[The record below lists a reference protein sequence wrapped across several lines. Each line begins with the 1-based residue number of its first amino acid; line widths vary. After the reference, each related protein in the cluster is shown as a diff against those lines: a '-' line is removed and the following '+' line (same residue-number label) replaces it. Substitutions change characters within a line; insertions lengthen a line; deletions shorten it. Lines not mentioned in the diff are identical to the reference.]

1 MKLNK
6 SKTRKICV
14 TAIMAA
20 LATALMY
27 LEISVPI
34 IPSFIKLDFSELP
47 ALITSFAFGPLWGV
61 AVCLVKNLVKLLNTQ
76 TAGIGELANFFLGA
90 VFVSISGIV
99 YKKNKSKKS
108 ALIGAIIGALAMAAV
123 SFPVNYFVVYPIYE
137 NFMPLEAILG
147 MYRAIYPATKNLA
160 HALVIFNIPF
170 TFVKGLVDAAVTFV
184 IYKKIS
190 PILKGKSI

>member
-1 MKLNK
+1 
-6 SKTRKICV
+6 
-14 TAIMAA
+14 MAA

-76 TAGIGELANFFLGA
+76 TAGIGELANFILGA
-90 VFVSISGIV
+90 VFVSISGLV

-108 ALIGAIIGALAMAAV
+108 AFIGAVIGALAMAAV
-123 SFPVNYFVVYPIYE
+123 SFPANYFVVYPIYE

-147 MYRAIYPATKNLA
+147 MYRAIYPNIKNLA
-160 HALVIFNIPF
+160 HALLVFNVPF
-170 TFVKGLVDAAVTFV
+170 TFLKGMIDAAITFV

-190 PILKGKSI
+190 PLLKGKTV